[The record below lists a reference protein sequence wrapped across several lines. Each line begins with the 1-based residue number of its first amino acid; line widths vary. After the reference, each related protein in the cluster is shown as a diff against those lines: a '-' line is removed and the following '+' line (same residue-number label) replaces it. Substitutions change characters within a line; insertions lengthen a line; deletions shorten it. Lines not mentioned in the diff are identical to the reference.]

1 MSSSNTNRGSRTQ
14 GRKAR
19 LEEQLKANLRKRKDQ
34 ARARADTKPGNQD
47 AVGAAGEENEA
58 AATDGARQRLP

>member
-1 MSSSNTNRGSRTQ
+1 MPSSSSNRDSKMD

-34 ARARADTKPGNQD
+34 ARVR
-47 AVGAAGEENEA
+47 A
-58 AATDGARQRLP
+58 AAKPSNQGISKTGGKESER